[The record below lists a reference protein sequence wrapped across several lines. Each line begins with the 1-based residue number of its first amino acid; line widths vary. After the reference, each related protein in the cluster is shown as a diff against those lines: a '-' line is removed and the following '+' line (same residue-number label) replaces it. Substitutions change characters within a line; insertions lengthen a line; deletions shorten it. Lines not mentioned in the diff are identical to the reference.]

1 MKEKNLPN
9 LFAKKTGLENIWD
22 YEDKIDM
29 WITTH
34 ELNTLIKYDVKYEFI
49 EGIEWSHKIRGIDLF
64 PWIPAFMK
72 LKNQQDTYSS
82 TKDPWYNAVLREV
95 LKLCMNI
102 ISGKLAES
110 LHLSMIKLS
119 SYSQFIEDEL
129 NNEKNLSTNVINVY
143 DHLIQYSVKLTPE
156 SEIKK

>member
-1 MKEKNLPN
+1 MAILNVYYPYGQHEEVKSINFEKLGFYRLIIDQSNLKEKNLPN

-82 TKDPWYNAVLREV
+82 TKDP
-95 LKLCMNI
+95 
-102 ISGKLAES
+102 
-110 LHLSMIKLS
+110 
-119 SYSQFIEDEL
+119 
-129 NNEKNLSTNVINVY
+129 
-143 DHLIQYSVKLTPE
+143 
-156 SEIKK
+156 

>member
-1 MKEKNLPN
+1 
-9 LFAKKTGLENIWD
+9 
-22 YEDKIDM
+22 
-29 WITTH
+29 
-34 ELNTLIKYDVKYEFI
+34 
-49 EGIEWSHKIRGIDLF
+49 
-64 PWIPAFMK
+64 
-72 LKNQQDTYSS
+72 
-82 TKDPWYNAVLREV
+82 
-95 LKLCMNI
+95 MNI

-156 SEIKK
+156 SEIKKQKPIIISAYIYAHARMYMFEHIYSIIGKEHLLYTDTDAAKVAVSNQNKWLEYAQNTIVPHWEDIEKIDE